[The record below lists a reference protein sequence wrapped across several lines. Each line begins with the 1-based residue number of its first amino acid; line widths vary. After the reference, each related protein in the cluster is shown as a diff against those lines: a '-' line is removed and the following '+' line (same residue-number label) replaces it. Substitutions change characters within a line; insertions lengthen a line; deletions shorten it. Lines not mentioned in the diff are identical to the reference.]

1 MRVSN
6 NETTTAVAS
15 SVTGEDW
22 LDQFPDTMSPDRIAV
37 APEYTVNVAR
47 EVIAESAYGF
57 SATSVASNV
66 QLTSALLALLVASD
80 WFDGGLDFAVVA
92 GDAPTQ
98 KMIATAVEMSPRA
111 SYGHGQPHV
120 LRMDGAAADMYAN
133 MDVLSVRNRF
143 ADTRRHLPADFDFN
157 SFVNNLGGAFA
168 TAVSTFDV
176 KGVC

>member
-1 MRVSN
+1 MRVP
-6 NETTTAVAS
+6 TTKPQFS
-15 SVTGEDW
+15 EDW
-22 LDQFPDTMSPDRIAV
+22 LDQFPDDMSMTEIVVSPTYV
-37 APEYTVNVAR
+37 VNVAR

-80 WFDGGLDFAVVA
+80 WFDGGLNFSVVA
-92 GDAPTQ
+92 GDAPSQ

-111 SYGHGQPHV
+111 AYGHGQPHV
-120 LRMDGAAADMYAN
+120 LRMDGAAEDMYTN

-143 ADTRRHLPADFDFN
+143 ADARRHLPADFDFN
-157 SFVNNLGGAFA
+157 SFVQNLGGAFA
-168 TAVSTFDV
+168 CAVSAYDV